1 MRVSIIVPV
10 YNVVNYLDECIRS
23 ILDQSFT
30 DFELILVDDG
40 STDGS
45 CELCDQWGVKDK
57 RVVVVHQGNRGV
69 SSARNEGIKQANG
82 TYISFVD
89 SDDWVGKDYLLHL
102 VSGLEDADL
111 AVSGLMRVFSDQTKK
126 VALVESSLNYELTE
140 KQRNEFYLMLK
151 EDCFYG
157 PVCKLYRRE
166 IIINKNILFPEN
178 CSYGEDLLFNFRY
191 LEYVKRISNVPAI
204 DYYYRILDSGS
215 LTKRVRINRFEND
228 YDQWKIIESF
238 CKTRNLNSAE
248 VDNYLGLK
256 LWGIVYDSIFDKN
269 NQSLFLLKKMLSIEE
284 KSYLRGTFGVFPA
297 KQWIKKGILHQHYFL
312 FFVLKK
318 LRLI

>member
-45 CELCDQWGVKDK
+45 GELCDQWGVKDK

-69 SSARNEGIKQANG
+69 SSARNEGIKRAKG

-89 SDDWVGKDYLLHL
+89 SDDWIGKDYVLHL
-102 VSGLEDADL
+102 VYGLEDADL

-126 VALVESSLNYELTE
+126 KTWVEGALNYELTE
-140 KQRNEFYLMLK
+140 KQCNEFFLMLK

-157 PVCKLYRRE
+157 PVCKLYKRE
-166 IIINKNILFPEN
+166 IIINNNILFPEN
-178 CSYGEDLLFNFRY
+178 CSYGEDLLFNFHY
-191 LEYVKRISNVPAI
+191 LEHVNKISNVSAI
-204 DYYYRILDSGS
+204 DYYYRILDAGS
-215 LTKRVRINRFEND
+215 LTKRVRIDRFEND
-228 YDQWKIIESF
+228 YGQWRVIESF
-238 CKTRNLNSAE
+238 CKSRKLNSAE
-248 VDNYLGLK
+248 VKSYLGLK
-256 LWGIVYDSIFDKN
+256 LWGIVYDCIFDKN
-269 NQSLFLLKKMLSIEE
+269 IHTLSQLKKILDIEAMPYLSESS
-284 KSYLRGTFGVFPA
+284 KLFKA
-297 KQWIKKGILHQHYFL
+297 KGWIKNGILHRRYSMFY
-312 FFVLKK
+312 VLKK
-318 LRLI
+318 LGVI